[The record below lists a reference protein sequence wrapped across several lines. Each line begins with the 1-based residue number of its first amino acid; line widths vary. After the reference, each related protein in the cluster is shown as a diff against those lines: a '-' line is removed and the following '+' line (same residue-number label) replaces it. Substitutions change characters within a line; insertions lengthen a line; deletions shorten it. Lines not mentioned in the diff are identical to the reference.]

1 MHREM
6 GRDTV
11 RTANTILYD
20 VILSNKTSVM
30 EEEGEGVWS
39 DGIFLFKKQ
48 LCVMIPAFLRVAEH
62 LPCDGKKQMKSLL
75 YFACAYE
82 FCFT

>member
-1 MHREM
+1 
-6 GRDTV
+6 
-11 RTANTILYD
+11 
-20 VILSNKTSVM
+20 M